1 MYLAAGEFFKAAD
14 VMIENGWVDRYTT
27 ERLLYMLYE
36 IALLTRRHFVQSVQ
50 TASYDKE
57 SGRKQS

>member
-14 VMIENGWVDRYTT
+14 VMIENGWVDRYMT

-36 IALLTRRHFVQSVQ
+36 IANQKAFCTICTDCFL
-50 TASYDKE
+50 
-57 SGRKQS
+57 